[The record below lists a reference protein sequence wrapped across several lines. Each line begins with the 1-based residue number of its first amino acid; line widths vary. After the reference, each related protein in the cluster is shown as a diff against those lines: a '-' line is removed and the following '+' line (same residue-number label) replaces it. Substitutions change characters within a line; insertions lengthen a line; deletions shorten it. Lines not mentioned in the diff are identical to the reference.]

1 MLRYLVARVLGM
13 IVMIVLATLV
23 VFIIAS
29 LVPADPILAQLG
41 DMQAADEELVAAYR
55 AKWGLDLPL
64 WQQYWIFLTKLVHGD
79 FGISIS
85 SQRPVLA
92 DIAQYAPATIELST
106 IAFVLAVVVGVP
118 LGVLA
123 AVRRDSWIDHVAR
136 LLSLIGVSAPT
147 FWLAFI
153 MLALFYGG
161 LRIAPG
167 PGRLDVV
174 FLPPPTVT
182 GLYLIDAAL
191 AGQWDV
197 FQNAAAHLVLP
208 SIVLAA
214 TTLGLI
220 TRTTRAAML
229 EALNQDY
236 VRVARA
242 KGMAEW
248 AIVRRHALPNAL
260 IPVVTL
266 GRPRLCRAAQR
277 HGADRDHLLLA
288 GPRPLHLPQRRD
300 ARLPGDHGHHLHRR
314 RGLSR
319 DQPDRRSVLRA
330 ARPARGAQL
339 MATAVVQPAAAG
351 GLGRKLRRGLRR
363 YWLAALGGA
372 IVLAWILIAIVSPYV
387 VPYPPEALDVT
398 KRLLPPSAIHWL
410 GTDML
415 GRDVF
420 SRLLVGAQVSLFAG
434 FTVALLGAAI
444 GTLVGGIAAYAGGKV
459 EEAHDA
465 AHRPDAVLPAD
476 HPRDG
481 DRGSA
486 RHRRHQHADR
496 DAGGLVA
503 EVRPPRAQPGDRP
516 AQPGIRRGRRRGRL
530 RPGPHPVPPHH
541 AERARAVDRA
551 GDARRRPGDPDLL
564 GPLASSASA

>member
-1 MLRYLVARVLGM
+1 M
-13 IVMIVLATLV
+13 IVMILLATLV

-41 DMQAADEELVAAYR
+41 DMQAADEALVAAYR

-64 WQQYWIFLTKLVHGD
+64 WEQYWIFLTRLVHGD

-106 IAFVLAVVVGVP
+106 ISFVLAVVVGVP

-123 AVRRDSWIDHVAR
+123 AVKRDRWIDHVAR
-136 LLSLIGVSAPT
+136 MLSLVGVSAPT

-167 PGRLDVV
+167 PGRLDVI

-197 FQNAAAHLVLP
+197 FRNAAAHLVLP

-248 AIVRRHALPNAL
+248 AIVRRHALPNAM

-266 GRPRLCRAAQR
+266 GGLAYAV
-277 HGADRDHLLLA
+277 LLS
-288 GPRPLHLPQRRD
+288 GT
-300 ARLPGDHGHHLHRR
+300 
-314 RGLSR
+314 
-319 DQPDRRSVLRA
+319 VLTETIFSW
-330 ARPARGAQL
+330 P
-339 MATAVVQPAAAG
+339 
-351 GLGRKLRRGLRR
+351 GLGRYTFRS
-363 YWLAALGGA
+363 A
-372 IVLAWILIAIVSPYV
+372 V
-387 VPYPPEALDVT
+387 ALDF
-398 KRLLPPSAIHWL
+398 PAIM
-410 GTDML
+410 GITFI
-415 GRDVF
+415 VAVVY
-420 SRLLVGAQVSLFAG
+420 LVINLIVDLSY
-434 FTVALLGAAI
+434 ALL
-444 GTLVGGIAAYAGGKV
+444 
-459 EEAHDA
+459 D
-465 AHRPDAVLPAD
+465 
-476 HPRDG
+476 PR
-481 DRGSA
+481 
-486 RHRRHQHADR
+486 
-496 DAGGLVA
+496 V
-503 EVRPPRAQPGDRP
+503 VR
-516 AQPGIRRGRRRGRL
+516 
-530 RPGPHPVPPHH
+530 
-541 AERARAVDRA
+541 
-551 GDARRRPGDPDLL
+551 
-564 GPLASSASA
+564 S